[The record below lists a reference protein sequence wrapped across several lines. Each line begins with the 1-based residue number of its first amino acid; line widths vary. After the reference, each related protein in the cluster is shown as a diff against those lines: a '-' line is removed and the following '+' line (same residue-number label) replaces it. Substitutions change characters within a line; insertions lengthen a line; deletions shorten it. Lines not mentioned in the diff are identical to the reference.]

1 MDHVTLSD
9 DQDIDLGSAVAE
21 LEAAADAVMNA
32 IIAVIQQEAMHPAR
46 AIYATA
52 VALSSMIETLPAAV
66 RAQAG
71 ADVIRVIEGGL
82 AEAAEADGIALLAR
96 EPLPA

>member
-1 MDHVTLSD
+1 MDHTVPSD
-9 DQDIDLGSAVAE
+9 TDIDINLAVAE

-32 IIAVIQQEAMHPAR
+32 VIAVIRQESLHPAR

-52 VALSSMIETLPAAV
+52 VALSSMIDTLPAQV

-82 AEAAEADGIALLAR
+82 AEAAEADLL
-96 EPLPA
+96 LV

>member
-1 MDHVTLSD
+1 VDHENHFETEV
-9 DQDIDLGSAVAE
+9 DLDRAVAE

-32 IIAVIQQEAMHPAR
+32 VITVIQQESMHPAR

-52 VALSSMIETLPAAV
+52 VALSSMIDGLPAVV

-82 AEAAEADGIALLAR
+82 AEAAEAESKGATR
-96 EPLPA
+96 EPMLA

>member
-1 MDHVTLSD
+1 VDHENHFDTEV
-9 DQDIDLGSAVAE
+9 DLECAVAE
-21 LEAAADAVMNA
+21 LEAAADAMMNA
-32 IIAVIQQEAMHPAR
+32 VITVIRRESMHPAR

-52 VALSSMIETLPAAV
+52 VALSSMIDALPAAV

-82 AEAAEADGIALLAR
+82 AEAAEADGQAVAR
-96 EPLPA
+96 EPLLA